1 LVVLVGSLPMIVSAA
16 SKSLGEY
23 RQENLA

>member
-1 LVVLVGSLPMIVSAA
+1 VILVGSLPMIVSAA
-16 SKSLGEY
+16 SKSLGEH